1 MRQDSF
7 SDAGFEKYRKKT
19 RKEQFLEEMET
30 IIPWQELTEAI
41 VPFYPNPE
49 GAGRRP
55 IGIERMLRSTS
66 SNTGSICPIRPS
78 RKLFTTPAPC
88 ASSWV
93 SISAGSRPRT
103 RQRFVNSGI

>member
-30 IIPWQELTEAI
+30 IIPWVELSEAI
-41 VPFYPNPE
+41 EPYYPKPE

-55 IGIERMLRSTS
+55 
-66 SNTGSICPIRPS
+66 
-78 RKLFTTPAPC
+78 
-88 ASSWV
+88 
-93 SISAGSRPRT
+93 PR
-103 RQRFVNSGI
+103 